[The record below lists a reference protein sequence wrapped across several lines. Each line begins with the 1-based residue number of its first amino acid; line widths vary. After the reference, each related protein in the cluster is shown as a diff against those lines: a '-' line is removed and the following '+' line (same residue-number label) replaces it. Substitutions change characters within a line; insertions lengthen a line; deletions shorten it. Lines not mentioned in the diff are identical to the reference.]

1 MKIRMALAVAYC
13 LLLAGCGDS
22 YDRRNWKRR
31 TIWTRIQRRLERRR
45 PLMQYDVIGG
55 TNSPLVNL

>member
-1 MKIRMALAVAYC
+1 MRKAILACC

-31 TIWTRIQRRLERRR
+31 TIWARIRRR
-45 PLMQYDVIGG
+45 WGARRVLTIGKRGPLPALSLKG
-55 TNSPLVNL
+55 